1 MTTEKGF
8 RMSPTVILTDTARE
22 LDAREADGLE
32 ITLVWY
38 QAENALAVRVFDT
51 RTGERHEI
59 PVDAADARE
68 AFEHPF
74 AYAVEREELFE
85 LPLAA

>member
-1 MTTEKGF
+1 
-8 RMSPTVILTDTARE
+8 MSPTVILSDTVRE
-22 LDAREADGLE
+22 LDSREADGLE

-38 QAENALAVRVFDT
+38 PAENAVAIRVFDT
-51 RTGERHEI
+51 KSGERHEI
-59 PVDAADARE
+59 SVDPADARD

-74 AYAVEREELFE
+74 AYAPDADDLLE

>member
-1 MTTEKGF
+1 
-8 RMSPTVILTDTARE
+8 MSPTVILSDTARE
-22 LDAREADGLE
+22 LDSREADGLE

-38 QAENALAVRVFDT
+38 AADNAVAVRVFDT
-51 RTGERHEI
+51 RSGERHEI
-59 PVDAADARE
+59 PVDAADARD

-74 AYAVEREELFE
+74 AYGVDPDELFE

>member
-1 MTTEKGF
+1 MT
-8 RMSPTVILTDTARE
+8 PTLIPADTARE
-22 LDAREADGLE
+22 LDSRETDGLE

-38 QAENALAVRVFDT
+38 PAENAVAVRVFDT
-51 RTGERHEI
+51 RTSERHEI
-59 PVDAADARE
+59 PVDAADARD

-74 AYAVEREELFE
+74 AYAVDTDQLLE

>member
-1 MTTEKGF
+1 
-8 RMSPTVILTDTARE
+8 MSPTVILSDTPHE
-22 LDAREADGLE
+22 LDSREADGLE

-38 QAENALAVRVFDT
+38 PAENAVAIRVLDT
-51 RTGERHEI
+51 RSGERHEI
-59 PVDAADARE
+59 PVDPADARD

-74 AYAVEREELFE
+74 AYAADADDLLE

>member
-38 QAENALAVRVFDT
+38 PAENALAVRVFDT